1 MALLRLR
8 RWETGSCSLAC
19 AAPSSQLGK
28 YSRSLRALLCLRRG
42 SAAGSLAPRLAAG
55 AWPGCAWLY
64 GSTFWRRQRPAGR
77 GAGRGLGRPAD
88 GYARA
93 RAGVA
98 KATLMKRL
106 VQYMLSDVVQ
116 GNASAYQYAPMSQD
130 TVRPRAAGR
139 RGATRAGAGQP
150 VCGVARLAHAARHGG
165 RSLAA
170 TVHAG

>member
-1 MALLRLR
+1 
-8 RWETGSCSLAC
+8 
-19 AAPSSQLGK
+19 
-28 YSRSLRALLCLRRG
+28 
-42 SAAGSLAPRLAAG
+42 
-55 AWPGCAWLY
+55 
-64 GSTFWRRQRPAGR
+64 
-77 GAGRGLGRPAD
+77 
-88 GYARA
+88 
-93 RAGVA
+93 
-98 KATLMKRL
+98 MKRL